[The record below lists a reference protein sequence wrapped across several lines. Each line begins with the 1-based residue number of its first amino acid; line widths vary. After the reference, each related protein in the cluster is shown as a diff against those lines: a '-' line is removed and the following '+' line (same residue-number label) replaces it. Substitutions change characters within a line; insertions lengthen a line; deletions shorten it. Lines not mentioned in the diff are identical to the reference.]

1 VSSGRRLGVA
11 IFCLGAPGCAL
22 AAALDPHSAQSA
34 AAQDWPAFVLVS
46 GLLLVGAVASAA
58 GLFEAAGHRLATLP
72 GGEVTRFGCAAALIG
87 VASALLNLDTAAA
100 FLTPVLV
107 HMARRRGRAQAPILY
122 GCLLLAN
129 AGSLLLPGSNLTNLI
144 VAGRLHLAGAG
155 FAARMAP
162 AWAVSLVI
170 TALVIALV
178 HRKDLSTDPVQTA
191 PNGTNLTVPS
201 SGPRDASGSSSV
213 RQSSTAVFA
222 GAVVIATTVLIVA
235 LPNAAL
241 PVVATGAIA
250 VTFEISRRHIGVSTV
265 ARAVDL
271 PLLTGLL
278 GIAIALGTLG
288 RAWDLPAR
296 VLAHLGTFATAGL
309 AAVTSIVF
317 NNLPA
322 ASLLAARVPPHPYA
336 LLVGLD
342 LGPNLFVTGSLSALL
357 WFRAADQAGAT
368 PSVRHATLLGVVAAS
383 LAIVA
388 AVSVLSAGS
397 VR

>member
-1 VSSGRRLGVA
+1 
-11 IFCLGAPGCAL
+11 
-22 AAALDPHSAQSA
+22 
-34 AAQDWPAFVLVS
+34 VLVS

-107 HMARRRGRAQAPILY
+107 HMARRRGRAEAPILY

-213 RQSSTAVFA
+213 WQSSTAVFA

-368 PSVRHATLLGVVAAS
+368 PSVRHATLLGVVAAP